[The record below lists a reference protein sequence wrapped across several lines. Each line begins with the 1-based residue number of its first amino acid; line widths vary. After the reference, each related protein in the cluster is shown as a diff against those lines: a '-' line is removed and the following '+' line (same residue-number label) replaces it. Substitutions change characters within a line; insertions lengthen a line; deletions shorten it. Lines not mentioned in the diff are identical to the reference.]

1 MPREGRRR
9 RRTCAIFTLDT
20 LPLGAGREAA
30 DCRGSA
36 MRIRRLIPPLAAA
49 VAVLT
54 FGQAA
59 RADLLIEIDKSTQR
73 MTVTVDGRKLYEWPV
88 ATGADGYDTPSG
100 EFKPFRMEIDHY
112 SEEWDNAPMPYSIF
126 FTMTR
131 NAVHGTYE
139 QRSLGHAVSHGCVRL
154 SVKNAAN
161 IVGAGEKRKD
171 GQHVRG
177 GDGRHRGCGAID
189 GGAQPSW
196 PRQGERP
203 PPPRPHVAGP
213 ILRRRGRAGMT
224 RTAAAQARS
233 VLGDQRRDIFGVGAR
248 SGYERDRTPRRG
260 GRSRR
265 SRGRAPAKP

>member
-1 MPREGRRR
+1 
-9 RRTCAIFTLDT
+9 
-20 LPLGAGREAA
+20 
-30 DCRGSA
+30 
-36 MRIRRLIPPLAAA
+36 MRIRRLISPLAAA

-126 FTMTR
+126 FTMTG

-154 SVKNAAN
+154 SVKNAATLWAL
-161 IVGAGEKRKD
+161 VKKEKMANTSVVVMGDIADAEPLTVTHNPPGLVKANGHLR
-171 GQHVRG
+171 HAPTSLAPSFE
-177 GDGRHRGCGAID
+177 DGRLVAE
-189 GGAQPSW
+189 AAA
-196 PRQGERP
+196 
-203 PPPRPHVAGP
+203 AGP
-213 ILRRRGRAGMT
+213 SPT
-224 RTAAAQARS
+224 
-233 VLGDQRRDIFGVGAR
+233 
-248 SGYERDRTPRRG
+248 
-260 GRSRR
+260 
-265 SRGRAPAKP
+265 